1 MRIKCYVVQNKLKIA
16 AEWEEVNLILI
27 AETHKLH
34 GARFDGRRRY
44 HFRIVA
50 VTDVVSSPPRQVS
63 STVKVEEQANRPH
76 INLGSVQDITVRAGE
91 DFSIVVPYKA
101 FPKPTAAWFAND
113 VVLDETADTRVQRWT
128 NVPLSSSAT
137 PSARRDAGY
146 ALGHLRTMRPSSM
159 RNGRHSAIPRRR
171 LGPITTTLMTSL

>member
-1 MRIKCYVVQNKLKIA
+1 MRIKCYVVQKKLKIA
-16 AEWEEVNLILI
+16 TEWEEANSILI
-27 AETHKLH
+27 AETSYTVPGLTE
-34 GARFDGRRRY
+34 GEEY

-50 VTDVVSSPPRQVS
+50 VTDAGSSPPRQVS
-63 STVKVEEQANRPH
+63 PTVKVEEQANRPH
-76 INLGSVQDITVRAGE
+76 IDLGSVQDITVRAGE

-171 LGPITTTLMTSL
+171 LGPITTTLMTSP